1 MNNIIS
7 DLEHVF
13 SRAMHIFEY
22 IVCRVKVIINLY
34 LWYILNEG
42 LEFRVQCMVCLI
54 LMQKAI
60 SEGSKYKKRPYI
72 FTPGQKHDIWHR

>member
-13 SRAMHIFEY
+13 SSAMHIFEY
-22 IVCRVKVIINLY
+22 IVCQVKVLINLY

-42 LEFRVQCMVCLI
+42 LEFRVQCMVCFI

-60 SEGSKYKKRPYI
+60 SEGSKCQKRPYI
-72 FTPGQKHDIWHR
+72 FTAGQKHEIWHR